1 MWADCACILSNLYI
15 WFVLGFVLRVFG
27 EISVTAWGCCKAF
40 KVHFG
45 VSVVIINLKHRIL
58 YEFGILQL
66 ILLLTRLG
74 LTLPSLIETYYR

>member
-1 MWADCACILSNLYI
+1 M
-15 WFVLGFVLRVFG
+15 
-27 EISVTAWGCCKAF
+27 
-40 KVHFG
+40 HFG

-58 YEFGILQL
+58 YEFGILQS